1 MMLRFYLALHATV
14 PATLAAA
21 LLLHLLPP
29 AGLEPLAH
37 RPPWADWS
45 LVGGWLLAS
54 ALMAALVRGTARL
67 WRTALAAAGL
77 LLAIAGATGWALG
90 APMGPAVFAGLLALG
105 LGCAGVAMAIGPG
118 RVQAARPVRA
128 TAHARSANPP
138 HPGARSRRRRLRA
151 AAAHWPFWLAGALA
165 LECFRVAHLAAPGP
179 ARPAGM
185 LGLLLACLVA
195 LPAAT
200 VRAWLPRTGAALW
213 MAVAL
218 CYAGLA
224 ARAGLAHWWLAA
236 ALCALAAVHA
246 LCAAGQRRQ
255 PDGHAPENAG

>member
-14 PATLAAA
+14 PAALAAA

-37 RPPWADWS
+37 RPPWVDGS
-45 LVGGWLLAS
+45 LIGGWLLAS
-54 ALMAALVRGTARL
+54 ALLAALVRGAARL

-90 APMGPAVFAGLLALG
+90 APMGPAVFAGLFALG
-105 LGCAGVAMAIGPG
+105 LACVGVAMAIGPG
-118 RVQAARPVRA
+118 RVQAVRPGRA
-128 TAHARSANPP
+128 AAPLRPANPP

-151 AAAHWPFWLAGALA
+151 AVAHWPFWLAGALA

-185 LGLLLACLVA
+185 LGLLLACLVV

-200 VRAWLPRTGAALW
+200 LRAWLPRTGAALW
-213 MAVAL
+213 MLAAL
-218 CYAGLA
+218 CYGGLA
-224 ARAGLAHWWLAA
+224 ARAGLAHWWAAA
-236 ALCALAAVHA
+236 ALCALAAAHA
-246 LCAAGQRRQ
+246 LHAARHRGR
-255 PDGHAPENAG
+255 PGEPAPEGAA

>member
-1 MMLRFYLALHATV
+1 MLRFYLALHATV
-14 PATLAAA
+14 PAALAAA

-37 RPPWADWS
+37 RPPWADWT
-45 LVGGWLLAS
+45 LIGGWILAS
-54 ALMAALVRGTARL
+54 ALLAALARGTARL

-118 RVQAARPVRA
+118 RVQAARPARA
-128 TAHARSANPP
+128 AAHARSANHP

-151 AAAHWPFWLAGALA
+151 AAAHWPFWLAGTLA

-185 LGLLLACLVA
+185 LGLLLACFVV

-200 VRAWLPRTGAALW
+200 VRSWLPRTGAALW
-213 MAVAL
+213 MLAAL
-218 CYAGLA
+218 CYAALA
-224 ARAGLAHWWLAA
+224 ARAGLAHWWVAA

-246 LCAAGQRRQ
+246 LHAARQRGQ
-255 PDGHAPENAG
+255 PDAHALEGAG

>member
-14 PATLAAA
+14 PAILAAA

-54 ALMAALVRGTARL
+54 ALLAALVRGAARL

-105 LGCAGVAMAIGPG
+105 LSCAGVAMAIGPG

-128 TAHARSANPP
+128 TAHARSANHP

-151 AAAHWPFWLAGALA
+151 VATHWPFWLAGALA
-165 LECFRVAHLAAPGP
+165 LECFRVAHLAAAGP

-195 LPAAT
+195 VPAAT

-213 MAVAL
+213 MLAAL